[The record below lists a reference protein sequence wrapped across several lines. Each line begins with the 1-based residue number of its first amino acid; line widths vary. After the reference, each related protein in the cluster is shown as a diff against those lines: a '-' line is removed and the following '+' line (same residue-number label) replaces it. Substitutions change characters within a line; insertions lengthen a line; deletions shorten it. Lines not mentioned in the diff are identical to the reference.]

1 MKLLPDFP
9 KLLFALLIWLP
20 GISWAQ
26 DLNCDVTVNA
36 DQIQTSD
43 RNVFQDMETTIENF
57 MNGRDWTP
65 DEFRVEER
73 IKCSL
78 SITLVEMP
86 TIGSFKA
93 TVQIRSS
100 RPIYNTNYESILF
113 NFADRDWAFTYV
125 ESMPLDFNQ
134 NSYTSNLTS
143 MLAFYAYIVLGLD
156 YDSFGELA
164 GEQYFQVAQVI
175 VNNAAQSGFS
185 GWSALESTRSRFA
198 LVDDITNQQM
208 QALRTGIYKYHRL
221 GLDLFEEEPE
231 KTRTNV
237 IEVLESIR
245 AIKSRYPGSIFVISF
260 FDAKTDELVNIFDK
274 ASIQEKRKAYNLLVE
289 LNPNK
294 TDVYSKI
301 IN

>member
-1 MKLLPDFP
+1 MKLPPDFP
-9 KLLFALLIWLP
+9 KLLIALMIWLP
-20 GISWAQ
+20 SISWAQ

-43 RNVFQDMETTIENF
+43 RNVFRDMETTIENF

-65 DEFRVEER
+65 DEFKVEER

-100 RPIYNTNYESILF
+100 RPTFNTNYESILF

-125 ESMPLDFNQ
+125 ESMPLNFNQ

-164 GEQYFQVAQVI
+164 GEQYYQVAQII

-198 LVDDITNQQM
+198 LIDDLTNQQM
-208 QALRTGIYKYHRL
+208 QALRSGIYKYHRL

-260 FDAKTDELVNIFDK
+260 FDAKTDELVNIFDN
-274 ASIQEKRKAYNLLVE
+274 ASMQEKRKAYNLLVE

>member
-1 MKLLPDFP
+1 MKLLNNFL
-9 KLLFALLIWLP
+9 KLLFAITLLLP
-20 GISWAQ
+20 VISRAQ
-26 DLNCDVTVNA
+26 DLNCDVIINA
-36 DQIQTSD
+36 DQIQTTD
-43 RNVFQDMETTIENF
+43 RNVFQDMETTLENF

-78 SITLVEMP
+78 SITLIEMP

-100 RPIYNTNYESILF
+100 RPVYNTNYESIAL

-125 ESMPLDFNQ
+125 ESMPLNFNQ

-143 MLAFYAYIVLGLD
+143 MLAFYAYVILGLD
-156 YDSFGELA
+156 YDSFSDLG
-164 GEQYFQVAQVI
+164 GDSFYQIAQVI
-175 VNNAAQSGFS
+175 VNNAAQSGFP

-198 LVDDITNQQM
+198 LIDDITNQQM
-208 QALRTGIYKYHRL
+208 QALRSGLYKYHRL
-221 GLDLFEEEPE
+221 GLDLFEQDPE
-231 KTRTNV
+231 TTRANV

-245 AIKSRYPGSIFVISF
+245 VIKSRYPSSIFVISF
-260 FDAKTDELVNIFDK
+260 FDAKTDELVNIFDQ
-274 ASIQEKRKAYNLLVE
+274 ASMQEKRKAYNLLVE

-294 TDVYSKI
+294 TDLYSKI
-301 IN
+301 IK

>member
-1 MKLLPDFP
+1 MRLLPDLP
-9 KLLFALLIWLP
+9 KLLFILMILFPIA
-20 GISWAQ
+20 SWAQ

-43 RNVFQDMETTIENF
+43 RRVFLDMETTIENF

-65 DEFRVEER
+65 DEFSVEER
-73 IKCSL
+73 IKCTL
-78 SITLVEMP
+78 SITLVDMP
-86 TIGSFKA
+86 SIGSFKA

-100 RPIYNTNYESILF
+100 RPIFNTSYESILF

-143 MLAFYAYIVLGLD
+143 MLAFYAYVVLGLD
-156 YDSFGELA
+156 YDSYGELA
-164 GEQYFQVAQVI
+164 GDQYYQIAQVI
-175 VNNAAQSGFS
+175 VNNAAQSNFP

-198 LVDDITNQQM
+198 LIDDLTNPQM
-208 QALRTGIYKYHRL
+208 QVLRTGIYKYHRL
-221 GLDLFEEEPE
+221 GLDLYEENPE
-231 KTRTNV
+231 KTRANV
-237 IEVLESIR
+237 LEVLESIR
-245 AIKSRYPGSIFVISF
+245 EIKSRYPASIFVISF
-260 FDAKTDELVNIFDK
+260 FDAKTDELVNIFDQ
-274 ASIQEKRKAYNLLVE
+274 ASMQEKRKAYNLLVE

-294 TDVYSKI
+294 TDVYSRI

>member
-1 MKLLPDFP
+1 MKFVNDFP
-9 KLLFALLIWLP
+9 KLLFALLVLLP
-20 GISWAQ
+20 VLSWAQ
-26 DLNCDVTVNA
+26 DLNCNVIVNA
-36 DQIQTSD
+36 DQIQTTD
-43 RNVFQDMETTIENF
+43 RKVFQDMETTIENF

-65 DEFRVEER
+65 DEFSVEER

-86 TIGSFKA
+86 SIGVFKA

-100 RPIYNTNYESILF
+100 RPVFNTSYESIIF

-143 MLAFYAYIVLGLD
+143 MLAFYAYVILGMD
-156 YDSFGELA
+156 YDSFGDLS
-164 GEQYFQVAQVI
+164 GNDYYQIAQVI
-175 VNNAAQSGFS
+175 TNNAAQSGLP
-185 GWSALESTRSRFA
+185 GWSALESTRNRFA
-198 LVDDITNQQM
+198 LIEDLTNQQM
-208 QALRTGIYKYHRL
+208 QALRSGLYKYHRL
-221 GLDLFEEEPE
+221 GLDLFEDDPE
-231 KTRTNV
+231 TAQANI

-245 AIKSRYPGSIFVISF
+245 VIKGRYPSSIFVISF
-260 FDAKTDELVNIFDK
+260 FDAKTDELINIFDK
-274 ASIQEKRKAYNLLVE
+274 ASMQDKRKAYNLLVE

-301 IN
+301 IK

>member
-1 MKLLPDFP
+1 MRLLPDLPKILFILMILFP
-9 KLLFALLIWLP
+9 IA
-20 GISWAQ
+20 SWAQ

-36 DQIQTSD
+36 DQIQTTD
-43 RNVFQDMETTIENF
+43 RRVFQDMETAIENF

-65 DEFRVEER
+65 DEFSVEER
-73 IKCSL
+73 IKCTL

-100 RPIYNTNYESILF
+100 RPTFNTSYESIVF

-143 MLAFYAYIVLGLD
+143 MLAFYAYVVLGLD

-164 GEQYFQVAQVI
+164 GDQYYQIAQVI
-175 VNNAAQSGFS
+175 VNNAAQSNFP

-198 LVDDITNQQM
+198 LIDDLTNQQM
-208 QALRTGIYKYHRL
+208 QVLRSGIYKYHRL
-221 GLDLFEEEPE
+221 GLDLYEEDPE
-231 KTRTNV
+231 TTRANV
-237 IEVLESIR
+237 LEVLESIR
-245 AIKSRYPGSIFVISF
+245 EIKSRYPASIFVISF
-260 FDAKTDELVNIFDK
+260 FDAKTDELVNIFDE

-294 TDVYSKI
+294 TDVYGRI

>member
-1 MKLLPDFP
+1 MKLLPDFL
-9 KLLFALLIWLP
+9 KLLFAFSLWLP
-20 GISWAQ
+20 VVSWAQ
-26 DLNCDVTVNA
+26 DLNCDVIINA

-43 RNVFQDMETTIENF
+43 RRVFQDMEITIENF

-65 DEFRVEER
+65 DEFTVAER

-78 SITLVEMP
+78 SITLIDMP

-100 RPIYNTNYESILF
+100 RPIYNTNYESIIL

-143 MLAFYAYIVLGLD
+143 MLAFYAYIILGLD
-156 YDSFGELA
+156 YDSFGDLA
-164 GEQYFQVAQVI
+164 GDAYFQIAQVI
-175 VNNAAQSGFS
+175 VSNAAQSGFP

-198 LVDDITNQQM
+198 LIDDITNQQM
-208 QALRTGIYKYHRL
+208 QALRKGIYKYHRL
-221 GLDLFEEEPE
+221 GLDLFEKDPE
-231 KTRTNV
+231 TTRSNI

-245 AIKSRYPGSIFVISF
+245 VIKSRYPASIFVISF
-260 FDAKTDELVNIFDK
+260 FDAKTDELVNIFDQ
-274 ASIQEKRKAYNLLVE
+274 ASMQDKRKAYNLLVE

-301 IN
+301 IK

>member
-1 MKLLPDFP
+1 MKLLQNFL
-9 KLLFALLIWLP
+9 KLLFAFMLFLP
-20 GISWAQ
+20 MISKAQ
-26 DLNCDVTVNA
+26 DLNCDVIINA
-36 DQIQTSD
+36 DQIQTTD
-43 RNVFQDMETTIENF
+43 RRVFQDMETTIENF

-65 DEFRVEER
+65 DEFSVEER

-78 SITLVEMP
+78 SITLIEMP

-100 RPIYNTNYESILF
+100 RPIYNTSYESILL

-125 ESMPLDFNQ
+125 ESMPLNFNQ

-143 MLAFYAYIVLGLD
+143 MLAFYAFVILGLD
-156 YDSFGELA
+156 YDSFGDL
-164 GEQYFQVAQVI
+164 GGDSYYQIAQVI
-175 VNNAAQSGFS
+175 VNNAAQSGFP
-185 GWSALESTRSRFA
+185 GWNALESTRSRFA
-198 LVDDITNQQM
+198 LIDDLTNQQM
-208 QALRTGIYKYHRL
+208 QTLRSGIYKYHRL
-221 GLDLFEEEPE
+221 GLDVFENDPE
-231 KTRTNV
+231 ATRANV

-245 AIKSRYPGSIFVISF
+245 VIKSRYPASIFVISF
-260 FDAKTDELVNIFDK
+260 FDAKTEELVNIFDQ
-274 ASIQEKRKAYNLLVE
+274 ASMQDKRKAYNLLVE

>member
-1 MKLLPDFP
+1 MKSLQNFL
-9 KLLFALLIWLP
+9 KLLFAFMLFLP
-20 GISWAQ
+20 MISRAQ
-26 DLNCDVTVNA
+26 DLNCDVIINA
-36 DQIQTSD
+36 DQIQTMD
-43 RNVFQDMETTIENF
+43 RRVFQDMETTIENF

-65 DEFRVEER
+65 DEFAVEER

-78 SITLVEMP
+78 SITLIEMP

-100 RPIYNTNYESILF
+100 RPIYNTSYESIVL

-125 ESMPLDFNQ
+125 ESMPLNFNQ

-143 MLAFYAYIVLGLD
+143 MLAFYAFVILGLD
-156 YDSFGELA
+156 YDSFADLG
-164 GEQYFQVAQVI
+164 GDSYYQIAQVI
-175 VNNAAQSGFS
+175 VNNAAQSGFP

-198 LVDDITNQQM
+198 LIDDLTNQQM
-208 QALRTGIYKYHRL
+208 QPLRSGIYKYHRL
-221 GLDLFEEEPE
+221 GLDLFEKDPE
-231 KTRTNV
+231 ATRANV

-245 AIKSRYPGSIFVISF
+245 VIKSRYPASIFVISF
-260 FDAKTDELVNIFDK
+260 FDAKTDELVNIFDQ
-274 ASIQEKRKAYNLLVE
+274 ASMQEKRKAYNLLVE

>member
-1 MKLLPDFP
+1 MKLLQDFP
-9 KLLFALLIWLP
+9 KVLFAIMLWLP
-20 GISWAQ
+20 INSWAQ
-26 DLNCDVTVNA
+26 DLNCDVIINA

-43 RNVFQDMETTIENF
+43 RNVFQDMEITIENF

-65 DEFRVEER
+65 DEFAVEER

-78 SITLVEMP
+78 SITLVDMP

-100 RPIYNTNYESILF
+100 RPVYNTNYESIVF

-125 ESMPLDFNQ
+125 ESMPLNFNQ

-143 MLAFYAYIVLGLD
+143 MLAFYAYVILGLD
-156 YDSFGELA
+156 YDSFGDLA
-164 GEQYFQVAQVI
+164 GSSYYQIAQVI
-175 VNNAAQSGFS
+175 VNNAAQSGFP

-198 LVDDITNQQM
+198 LIDDLTNQQM
-208 QALRTGIYKYHRL
+208 QVLRNGLYKYHRL
-221 GLDLFEEEPE
+221 GLDVFEEDPE
-231 KTRTNV
+231 TTRANV
-237 IEVLESIR
+237 IDVLESIR
-245 AIKSRYPGSIFVISF
+245 VIKSRYPSSIFVISF
-260 FDAKTDELVNIFDK
+260 FDAKTDELVNLFDQ

-294 TDVYSKI
+294 SDIYSKI
-301 IN
+301 IQ

>member
-1 MKLLPDFP
+1 MILFP
-9 KLLFALLIWLP
+9 IA
-20 GISWAQ
+20 SWAQ

-43 RNVFQDMETTIENF
+43 RRVFLDMETTIENF

-65 DEFRVEER
+65 DEFSVEER
-73 IKCSL
+73 IKCTL
-78 SITLVEMP
+78 SITLVDMP
-86 TIGSFKA
+86 SIGSFKA

-100 RPIYNTNYESILF
+100 RPIFNTSYESILF

-143 MLAFYAYIVLGLD
+143 MLAFYAYVVLGLD
-156 YDSFGELA
+156 YDSYGELA
-164 GEQYFQVAQVI
+164 GDQYYQIAQVI
-175 VNNAAQSGFS
+175 VNNAAQSNFP

-198 LVDDITNQQM
+198 LIDDLTNPQM
-208 QALRTGIYKYHRL
+208 QVLRTGIYKYHRL
-221 GLDLFEEEPE
+221 GLDLYEENPE
-231 KTRTNV
+231 KTRANV
-237 IEVLESIR
+237 LEVLESIR
-245 AIKSRYPGSIFVISF
+245 EIKSRYPASIFVISF
-260 FDAKTDELVNIFDK
+260 FDAKTDELVNIFDQ
-274 ASIQEKRKAYNLLVE
+274 ASMQEKRKAYNLLVE

-294 TDVYSKI
+294 TDVYSRI